1 MLEKIDGW
9 VLWLTSQFVKKFNW
23 ITGKDNFFLAR
34 VCWVVASFFFWVAAI
49 NEQSVGWAIAWA
61 IAALGAFPLGFWAV
75 GVREKILEEER
86 TAGAKKNYSEFV
98 IERVVRL
105 WNLFVVIPHFIPLLI
120 LLRGD
125 ISIYTWG
132 QSFLTAALYLV
143 GVNKPPYSR
152 SRAWEWMK
160 GWLKAILSPLP
171 VLRPVPAPVPVA
183 PGGKLNR

>member
-1 MLEKIDGW
+1 
-9 VLWLTSQFVKKFNW
+9 
-23 ITGKDNFFLAR
+23 LAR

-49 NEQSVGWAIAWA
+49 NEQSVWWAIT
-61 IAALGAFPLGFWAV
+61 ALGAFPLGFWAV
-75 GVREKILEEER
+75 GVKEKILEEER

-105 WNLFVVIPHFIPLLI
+105 WNLFVVIPHLIPLLI

-125 ISIYTWG
+125 ICSYNWG

-152 SRAWEWMK
+152 SRAWDL
-160 GWLKAILSPLP
+160 LKRWIKTILSPLP
-171 VLRPVPAPVPVA
+171 ALRPVPVPVPVPVA
-183 PGGKLNR
+183 PGKN